1 MREFLITGGIEGM
14 TLILI
19 LGFAVLI
26 VSIIEITRRVS
37 KLPLTELDRKLLLSI
52 PSLGGIA
59 LFFGLFY
66 QLLGLY
72 QAFQAIQMAGDIS
85 PQIIMAG
92 VFVSFYAPLFGLGVG
107 LISFVIW
114 YVVKMVW
121 R

>member
-14 TLILI
+14 AFILI
-19 LGFAVLI
+19 LGIVVLI
-26 VSIIEITRRVS
+26 VSIIEIARRVS
-37 KLPLTELDRKLLLSI
+37 KLPLTQLDHKLLLSI

-59 LFFGLFY
+59 LLFGLFY
-66 QLLGLY
+66 QILGLY
-72 QAFQAIQMAGDIS
+72 QAFQHIQMYGDIA
-85 PQIIMAG
+85 PQIIMGG
-92 VFVSFYAPLFGLGVG
+92 VFVSFYSTLFGLGVG